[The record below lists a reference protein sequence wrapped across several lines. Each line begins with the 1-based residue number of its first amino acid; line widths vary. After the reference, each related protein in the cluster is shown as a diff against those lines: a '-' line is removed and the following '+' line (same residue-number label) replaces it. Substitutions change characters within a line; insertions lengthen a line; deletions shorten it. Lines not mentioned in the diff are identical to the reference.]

1 MSQGIN
7 LPIKGMTCAACATRL
22 ERVFT
27 RLEGVSQVSVN
38 LITEEAHLEYAP
50 ELLQPAAL
58 VEAVS
63 DAGFEVPAQSL
74 RLAVGGMTCAT
85 CSGRIEKVLKAQPG
99 VLSAQVNLATE
110 VATVAYTPGLTNAEA
125 LKTAVEEAGY
135 TAQLT
140 ASNAEQRLARREA
153 QAAEDRKELIVLV
166 GAALL
171 SAPLVLPMV
180 LMPFGVHW
188 MPPGWAQLALALP
201 VQLIAGARFYKGA
214 YASLRGGLANMDVL
228 VALGTSSAFAL
239 SLFNLSNGGP
249 LYFESAAVV
258 ITLILAGKWMERR
271 AKRSTTQ
278 AIEAL
283 TALRP
288 ELARVERDG
297 AVVEVPA
304 EAVGS
309 GEVVLVRPGERVP
322 VDGRILSGTST
333 LDESLLTGESLPVT
347 RAEGEAVT
355 GGSING
361 DGLLRVETTR
371 VGSESTLAQII
382 SMVEGAQAKKAPIQ
396 KTVDKISAIFV
407 PTVVAIALI
416 TLVAWIVLGHPVQ
429 DAMLASVAVL
439 VIACPCA
446 LGLATPT
453 ALMVGTG
460 AAAKAGILIQDAEA
474 IEHAHSVDTVVF
486 DKTGTLTLGLPK
498 LHSLHAVHGEEQA
511 LLLSAASAQQGS
523 EHPLARAILEAAEEQ
538 GLTLEPV
545 ETFQAHVG
553 RGIQAS
559 LSAGEV
565 RVGSP
570 PWFEELGHDLS
581 AHLPQITTL
590 QEQGTVML
598 VAQGETL
605 LGWLAVSDPVRESA
619 KKAVERLRNAGVS
632 TVMLTGDNPRTAA
645 SVAAALGID
654 RFHAEVMPADK
665 AAEIER
671 LQAAGHKVAMVGDG
685 VNDAPA
691 LAAADVSFAMSTGT
705 DVAMHTAGIT
715 LMRSEPLL
723 VSDAIDISRA
733 TSRKIRQNLFWAF
746 AYNAVGLPLAALG
759 LLNPMLAG
767 AAMALSSVSVVSNA
781 LLLRRWRPS
790 V

>member
-1 MSQGIN
+1 
-7 LPIKGMTCAACATRL
+7 
-22 ERVFT
+22 
-27 RLEGVSQVSVN
+27 
-38 LITEEAHLEYAP
+38 
-50 ELLQPAAL
+50 
-58 VEAVS
+58 
-63 DAGFEVPAQSL
+63 
-74 RLAVGGMTCAT
+74 
-85 CSGRIEKVLKAQPG
+85 
-99 VLSAQVNLATE
+99 
-110 VATVAYTPGLTNAEA
+110 
-125 LKTAVEEAGY
+125 
-135 TAQLT
+135 
-140 ASNAEQRLARREA
+140 
-153 QAAEDRKELIVLV
+153 
-166 GAALL
+166 
-171 SAPLVLPMV
+171 
-180 LMPFGVHW
+180 
-188 MPPGWAQLALALP
+188 
-201 VQLIAGARFYKGA
+201 
-214 YASLRGGLANMDVL
+214 
-228 VALGTSSAFAL
+228 
-239 SLFNLSNGGP
+239 
-249 LYFESAAVV
+249 
-258 ITLILAGKWMERR
+258 
-271 AKRSTTQ
+271 
-278 AIEAL
+278 
-283 TALRP
+283 
-288 ELARVERDG
+288 
-297 AVVEVPA
+297 
-304 EAVGS
+304 
-309 GEVVLVRPGERVP
+309 
-322 VDGRILSGTST
+322 
-333 LDESLLTGESLPVT
+333 
-347 RAEGEAVT
+347 
-355 GGSING
+355 
-361 DGLLRVETTR
+361 
-371 VGSESTLAQII
+371 
-382 SMVEGAQAKKAPIQ
+382 
-396 KTVDKISAIFV
+396 
-407 PTVVAIALI
+407 
-416 TLVAWIVLGHPVQ
+416 
-429 DAMLASVAVL
+429 MLASVAVL

-691 LAAADVSFAMSTGT
+691 LAAADVGFAMSTGT

>member
-1 MSQGIN
+1 
-7 LPIKGMTCAACATRL
+7 
-22 ERVFT
+22 
-27 RLEGVSQVSVN
+27 
-38 LITEEAHLEYAP
+38 
-50 ELLQPAAL
+50 
-58 VEAVS
+58 
-63 DAGFEVPAQSL
+63 
-74 RLAVGGMTCAT
+74 
-85 CSGRIEKVLKAQPG
+85 
-99 VLSAQVNLATE
+99 
-110 VATVAYTPGLTNAEA
+110 
-125 LKTAVEEAGY
+125 
-135 TAQLT
+135 
-140 ASNAEQRLARREA
+140 
-153 QAAEDRKELIVLV
+153 
-166 GAALL
+166 
-171 SAPLVLPMV
+171 MV

-511 LLLSAASAQQGS
+511 LLPVSYT
-523 EHPLARAILEAAEEQ
+523 H
-538 GLTLEPV
+538 LTLP
-545 ETFQAHVG
+545 TN
-553 RGIQAS
+553 R
-559 LSAGEV
+559 EV
-565 RVGSP
+565 
-570 PWFEELGHDLS
+570 
-581 AHLPQITTL
+581 
-590 QEQGTVML
+590 
-598 VAQGETL
+598 
-605 LGWLAVSDPVRESA
+605 
-619 KKAVERLRNAGVS
+619 
-632 TVMLTGDNPRTAA
+632 
-645 SVAAALGID
+645 
-654 RFHAEVMPADK
+654 
-665 AAEIER
+665 
-671 LQAAGHKVAMVGDG
+671 
-685 VNDAPA
+685 
-691 LAAADVSFAMSTGT
+691 
-705 DVAMHTAGIT
+705 
-715 LMRSEPLL
+715 
-723 VSDAIDISRA
+723 
-733 TSRKIRQNLFWAF
+733 
-746 AYNAVGLPLAALG
+746 
-759 LLNPMLAG
+759 
-767 AAMALSSVSVVSNA
+767 
-781 LLLRRWRPS
+781 
-790 V
+790 